1 MESSMNRTFAA
12 LAFSI
17 FATVALGQYAAAQD
31 GPYKVL
37 ATTKIGG

>member
-1 MESSMNRTFAA
+1 MNRTF
-12 LAFSI
+12 
-17 FATVALGQYAAAQD
+17 VALGQYAAAQG